1 MSPTTITMTKGI
13 IAFISFSMA
22 VITFFKIVSSKSKTK
37 QELYVL
43 RAMLAIF
50 TILSIYM
57 TICLV
62 SEVVDSLNG
71 TGIEKEVIKLWCIM
85 SLNRGLMSILRVLS

>member
-13 IAFISFSMA
+13 ITFISFSMMA
-22 VITFFKIVSSKSKTK
+22 VTFFKIVSSKSKTK

-62 SEVVDSLNG
+62 SEVVDNLNG
-71 TGIEKEVIKLWCIM
+71 TGIEKEAIKL
-85 SLNRGLMSILRVLS
+85 

>member
-1 MSPTTITMTKGI
+1 MSPTTITITKGI
-13 IAFISFSMA
+13 ITFISFSMMA
-22 VITFFKIVSSKSKTK
+22 VTFFEITSSEPKTK
-37 QELYVL
+37 GELYAL

-50 TILSIYM
+50 TLLSMYM

-71 TGIEKEVIKLWCIM
+71 TGIKKEGIKL
-85 SLNRGLMSILRVLS
+85 

>member
-13 IAFISFSMA
+13 IAFISFAMTA
-22 VITFFKIVSSKSKTK
+22 ITFFKIVSSKPKTK

-71 TGIEKEVIKLWCIM
+71 TGIEKEAIKL
-85 SLNRGLMSILRVLS
+85 

>member
-13 IAFISFSMA
+13 ITFIPFSMMA
-22 VITFFKIVSSKSKTK
+22 VTFFKIVSSKPKTK
-37 QELYVL
+37 QESLALYATLIIFVL
-43 RAMLAIF
+43 
-50 TILSIYM
+50 LSIYM

-71 TGIEKEVIKLWCIM
+71 TDIEKEEIKL
-85 SLNRGLMSILRVLS
+85 

>member
-1 MSPTTITMTKGI
+1 MSHTTITMTKGI
-13 IAFISFSMA
+13 ITFISFSMMA
-22 VITFFKIVSSKSKTK
+22 VTFFKIVSSKSKTK

-71 TGIEKEVIKLWCIM
+71 TGIEKEAIKL
-85 SLNRGLMSILRVLS
+85 

>member
-1 MSPTTITMTKGI
+1 MSLSPTTITMTKGI
-13 IAFISFSMA
+13 IAFISFAMTA
-22 VITFFKIVSSKSKTK
+22 ITFFEITSSRPKTK
-37 QELYVL
+37 GELYAL

-57 TICLV
+57 TVSLI

-71 TGIEKEVIKLWCIM
+71 TGIEKEAIKL
-85 SLNRGLMSILRVLS
+85 

>member
-13 IAFISFSMA
+13 ITFISFSMMA
-22 VITFFKIVSSKSKTK
+22 VTFFKIVSSKPKTK
-37 QELYVL
+37 RELYAL

-71 TGIEKEVIKLWCIM
+71 TGIEKEEIKL
-85 SLNRGLMSILRVLS
+85 

>member
-13 IAFISFSMA
+13 IAFISFSMTA
-22 VITFFKIVSSKSKTK
+22 ITFFKIVSSKPKTK
-37 QELYVL
+37 GELYAL
-43 RAMLAIF
+43 RAMLVIF

-71 TGIEKEVIKLWCIM
+71 TGIEKEAIKL
-85 SLNRGLMSILRVLS
+85 